1 MFDFAWTEIALIAVV
16 ALIAIGP
23 KDMPKAI
30 KGIADFIKKARRM
43 AGEFQSHV
51 DELVKDTELADVRQ
65 QISQLRNFDLRGE
78 VEKAVDTDGTLRAT
92 LRDDPFRNIN
102 TYNAKPAAG
111 PAPDVTL
118 PDVTAP
124 DLTVPVASPAGSV
137 TMEPIAPPPPAMP
150 RAPAPA
156 FIPPAEAAPPPPAMS
171 FAPAFVPPEQAKPAA
186 KPGDDAAHS

>member
-23 KDMPKAI
+23 KDMPKAV

-51 DELVKDTELADVRQ
+51 DEMVKDTELADVRQ

-92 LRDDPFRNIN
+92 LRDDPFRNID
-102 TYNAKPAAG
+102 TYNAKPAVD
-111 PAPDVTL
+111 PTPDVT
-118 PDVTAP
+118 
-124 DLTVPVASPAGSV
+124 VPAVSPAGSV
-137 TMEPIAPPPPAMP
+137 TMEPIAPLPATP

-156 FIPPAEAAPPPPAMS
+156 FIPPSEAAPTPPMS
-171 FAPAFVPPEQAKPAA
+171 FAPSFVPPNQAVPAAKSPA
-186 KPGDDAAHS
+186 KPGDDAAQS